1 MLFSETLSFISPFIE
16 KKKTKTNKCYSLIF
30 MVFRYL
36 SWLRLILL
44 TRMQIFMRNRICFL
58 FRYLSNHRSMFTK
71 FLRKRE
77 EKHCRQ
83 DTCSS
88 SLFKT
93 PRRLHLDETLQECV
107 FSKFLTLL
115 TNACITQLQMNHILW
130 KRFRFSDNLFVFYF
144 VHYLNW
150 ACYRF
155 NELDALRKRS
165 VPTIDDFYLG

>member
-1 MLFSETLSFISPFIE
+1 MLFPENLSFILPFIK
-16 KKKTKTNKCYSLIF
+16 KKKTKTKRCYFLIF

-36 SWLRLILL
+36 SQLRLILL
-44 TRMQIFMRNRICFL
+44 TRVQIFIWNRICF
-58 FRYLSNHRSMFTK
+58 FWYLSNHRSMFTK

-77 EKHCRQ
+77 EGQ

-93 PRRLHLDETLQECV
+93 PRHVHLDETLQECV

-115 TNACITQLQMNHILW
+115 TDACITQLQMNHFLL
-130 KRFRFSDNLFVFYF
+130 KRFRFSDDLFVFYF

-150 ACYRF
+150 ACHRF
-155 NELDALRKRS
+155 NKLDALRKRS

>member
-1 MLFSETLSFISPFIE
+1 
-16 KKKTKTNKCYSLIF
+16 

-44 TRMQIFMRNRICFL
+44 TRMQFFMRNRICFL
-58 FRYLSNHRSMFTK
+58 FWNLSNHRSIFTK

-115 TNACITQLQMNHILW
+115 TNACITQLQMNHIPW

>member
-1 MLFSETLSFISPFIE
+1 MLFAYFYGVSLSIMTTS
-16 KKKTKTNKCYSLIF
+16 YSSNSYANFHAKSDLLLVLIF
-30 MVFRYL
+30 VK
-36 SWLRLILL
+36 SSIDVH
-44 TRMQIFMRNRICFL
+44 QI
-58 FRYLSNHRSMFTK
+58 SQ
-71 FLRKRE
+71 KRE
-77 EKHCRQ
+77 EKHCRL

-130 KRFRFSDNLFVFYF
+130 KCFRFSDNLFVFYF